1 MIQGIGLMNV
11 STIVNPTLDC
21 IRIRVPQEHYHQPIV
36 SRLISRYNLTINI
49 AAAAFEAETR
59 EDGWF
64 NLEIQGSCQ
73 QLEAGF
79 AYLQE
84 LGVEIERLNLKTI
97 PQECVK
103 NLQILLNSPK
113 KVNNLNLVQEET
125 THAKFQ
131 ICIPKNYR
139 SLPVIAGLVS
149 YYGITVN
156 IVRAIFNTSNEN
168 DGWFNLELR
177 GNREQIVYGL
187 RYLKQLG
194 LQIWL

>member
-11 STIVNPTLDC
+11 STTVNPTLDC
-21 IRIRVPQEHYHQPIV
+21 IRIRVPQEYYGQPIV
-36 SRLISRYNLTINI
+36 SRLISRYDLTINI
-49 AAAAFEAETR
+49 AAAAFEAETK

-64 NLEIQGSCQ
+64 NLEIQGNCQ

-84 LGVEIERLNLKTI
+84 LGVEIEQLNLKTV
-97 PQECVK
+97 PQECVE

-113 KVNNLNLVQEET
+113 KVDDLNVVQT
-125 THAKFQ
+125 QKTRAKFQ
-131 ICIPKNYR
+131 VCIPKNYR
-139 SLPVIAGLVS
+139 SFPVIAGLVS
-149 YYGITVN
+149 CYGITVN
-156 IVRAIFNTSNEN
+156 IVRALFNTNTEN
-168 DGWFNLELR
+168 DGWFDLELW
-177 GNREQIVYGL
+177 GDREQIVYGL